1 MAMAAAEES
10 FVERGLFGGAIT
22 CCIPANFYD
31 VSNIREVP
39 NNQEAFVDPNRD
51 ESIIMELLEF
61 KTDVVDERSSL
72 WFLQDL
78 AIEQGSEQTL
88 VVELEN
94 GITTADVPNLEA
106 SIPVN
111 VTVGTLAVAKAR
123 QGDDARNLVRVHLA
137 NIRLRGVET
146 DVLITVYEP
155 LIINERS
162 QSAAV
167 VGAGTTVPAA
177 LAGCMAAPDV
187 LKLVLS
193 TFRICDWSLF
203 GYADK

>member
-123 QGDDARNLVRVHLA
+123 QGDDACNLVRASWSRVNQQPAVH
-137 NIRLRGVET
+137 
-146 DVLITVYEP
+146 
-155 LIINERS
+155 
-162 QSAAV
+162 Q
-167 VGAGTTVPAA
+167 
-177 LAGCMAAPDV
+177 
-187 LKLVLS
+187 
-193 TFRICDWSLF
+193 
-203 GYADK
+203 